1 MRHTLLIATTSFTL
15 IAGCAGNSAFQRAST
30 YRVEAQAPGE
40 SPSDASFSSALP
52 SDLPS
57 VMEVPGTS
65 LDLAEVEDGVS
76 LTFST
81 IARDRVDELRLAARG
96 LSQVY
101 AGTLEASRYGRSERD
116 ALKSPAEMGMP
127 SSMASVELIRGGAR
141 VLVRATDPSDAPRLR
156 NALLAQGRA
165 MQRGRT
171 PFVR

>member
-1 MRHTLLIATTSFTL
+1 MRHSLLIATTSFTL

-101 AGTLEASRYGRSERD
+101 AGTLEASR
-116 ALKSPAEMGMP
+116 